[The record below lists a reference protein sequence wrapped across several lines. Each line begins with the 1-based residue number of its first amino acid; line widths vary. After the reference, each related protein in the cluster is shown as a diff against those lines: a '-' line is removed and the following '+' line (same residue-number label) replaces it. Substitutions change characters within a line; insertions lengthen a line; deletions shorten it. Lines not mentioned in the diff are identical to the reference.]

1 MNKIKYPDSYITWDL
16 ETTGLSPVNNKIIEI
31 GAITVKDNEIVDERS
46 WLLNHNIEIPDV
58 IVDITKITKEIIDSE
73 GQDPVLCMNE
83 FLDMLKTSSF
93 YLAHNGTR
101 FDIPFLVEQAAHTL
115 NFSKER
121 RERMFK
127 RLHAS
132 SFDTAVLIKAQKL
145 NMQRLWNE
153 TFKEF
158 ADRVMEIRAFG
169 VKYNIAICCEELG
182 IDKSDVQQHRA
193 LGDVKLTHRIYQE
206 LKKSLIKI

>member
-16 ETTGLSPVNNKIIEI
+16 ETTGLDFVNNRIIEI
-31 GAITVKDNEIVDERS
+31 GAITVKNNEIVDERS
-46 WLLNHNIEIPDV
+46 WLLNYNIEIPDF
-58 IVDITKITKEIIDSE
+58 ITNITKITKEIIDSE
-73 GQDPVLCMNE
+73 GQDPVLCINE
-83 FLDMLKTSSF
+83 FLNMLNTSSS

-101 FDIPFLVEQAAHTL
+101 FDIPFLIEQATRTL
-115 NFSKER
+115 NSSKEY
-121 RERMFK
+121 RERISK
-127 RLHAS
+127 KLYAS

-145 NMQRLWNE
+145 NMQRQWNE

-169 VKYNIAICCEELG
+169 VKYNVAICCEELG

-206 LKKSLIKI
+206 LKKQQPK